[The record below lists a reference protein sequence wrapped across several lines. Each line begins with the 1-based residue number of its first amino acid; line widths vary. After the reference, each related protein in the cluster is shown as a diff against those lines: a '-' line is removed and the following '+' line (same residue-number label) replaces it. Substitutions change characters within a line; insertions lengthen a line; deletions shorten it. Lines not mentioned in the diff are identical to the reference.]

1 MTVAGFSPYDLLVR
15 VLVVEDEIKMASLVK
30 RALERESYAVDV
42 AGTGEDALWFAT
54 ENDYDAI
61 VLDVMIPKPDG
72 FEVCRELRRRGRW
85 APVLLLTARDSVD
98 DRVTGLD
105 AGADDYLP
113 KPFSFAELAAR
124 LRALTRRGV
133 VARPTILVVDDLTLD
148 PATHEVR
155 RGDTEI
161 ELSPKEFALLELFL
175 RHPGEVLTRTAILEH
190 AWDFAYDGT
199 SNVVDVYVRYLREK
213 IDRPFGRET
222 IRTVRGV
229 GYQLHAAA

>member
-1 MTVAGFSPYDLLVR
+1 VR
-15 VLVVEDEIKMASLVK
+15 VLVVEDEVKMASLVK
-30 RALERESYAVDV
+30 RALEREGYAVDV
-42 AGTGEDALWFAT
+42 AGTGEDGLWFAS
-54 ENDYDAI
+54 ENDYDVV
-61 VLDVMIPKPDG
+61 VLDVMIPAPDG

-85 APVLLLTARDSVD
+85 APVLLLTARDGVD

-105 AGADDYLP
+105 AGADDYLA

-133 VARPTILVVDDLTLD
+133 VARPTVLVAGDLCLD
-148 PATHEVR
+148 PATHEVQ
-155 RGDTEI
+155 RGGTPID
-161 ELSPKEFALLELFL
+161 LSPKEFALLELFL

-190 AWDFAYDGT
+190 AWDFAYGGT

-229 GYQLHAAA
+229 GYRFDTAA

>member
-1 MTVAGFSPYDLLVR
+1 VR
-15 VLVVEDEIKMASLVK
+15 VLVVEDEVKMASLVK
-30 RALERESYAVDV
+30 RALERDGYAVDV
-42 AGTGEDALWFAT
+42 ANTGNDGLWHAT
-54 ENDYDAI
+54 ENEYDAVI
-61 VLDVMIPKPDG
+61 LDVMIPPPDG

-85 APVLLLTARDSVD
+85 APVLLLTARDGVD

-105 AGADDYLP
+105 SGADDYLA
-113 KPFSFAELAAR
+113 KPFSFAELGAR
-124 LRALTRRGV
+124 LRALTRRGSTP
-133 VARPTILVVDDLTLD
+133 RPSVLTLGDLTLD
-148 PATHEVR
+148 PAKHRVT

-222 IRTVRGV
+222 IDTVRGV
-229 GYQLHAAA
+229 GYRLRAGG